1 MLRLFLPRRLL
12 IRWSV
17 FLRILEYYSGILFL
31 TTNRVGT
38 LDEAFKS
45 RIHVSLK
52 YPPLSKEQYEA
63 VFRVNIEKIKEI
75 EDKSEGGGR
84 LVIDEEDILSWARN
98 HYETNKEYVGRW
110 NGRQIRNAF
119 LIGSSLAHYDM
130 SEGAR
135 REMAIPNRRHGVL
148 DGAQFEAVA
157 QTTLSF
163 DKYLVETRGKDDGE
177 LAAAAKSR
185 GHMEAHVFLQ
195 ENQSTFGHQ
204 YSQPEGIGYN
214 SHGPMSHTHTP
225 APGFGYQQESHPP
238 PHQAPQQR
246 QGHSYPQ
253 SHHGPSMAPSYGQQ
267 YGRPPPGS
275 DYPSPTMSSEPA
287 VPSWR
292 KPPQD
297 GPPPAADEASVP
309 SWRKQQPPAHSLPPH
324 GHDTPPPGIVQQGSY
339 LGHGG
344 PPPPPGPG
352 AGGYGGYDGGG
363 YQQYR

>member
-1 MLRLFLPRRLL
+1 M
-12 IRWSV
+12 
-17 FLRILEYYSGILFL
+17 FL

-38 LDEAFKS
+38 LDETFKS

-75 EDKSEGGGR
+75 EGKSEGRGR

-130 SEGAR
+130 SEGAI
-135 REMAIPNRRHGVL
+135 REMAIPNKRHGIL

-163 DKYLVETRGKDDGE
+163 DKYLAETHGKDDGE
-177 LAAAAKSR
+177 LAADAKSR
-185 GHMEAHVFLQ
+185 GHMKAPVSGLEK
-195 ENQSTFGHQ
+195 QSAFGHQ
-204 YSQPEGIGYN
+204 YSQANGVGYN
-214 SHGPMSHTHTP
+214 SHGPMGHTHNS
-225 APGFGYQQESHPP
+225 APDFGYQPDSHPP
-238 PHQAPQQR
+238 QHQAPQQW
-246 QGHSYPQ
+246 QGHGYIQ
-253 SHHGPSMAPSYGQQ
+253 NHDGPVMAPNYTQQ

-275 DYPSPTMSSEPA
+275 DYPSPTVSSEPT

-292 KPPQD
+292 KQPQE
-297 GPPPAADEASVP
+297 GPPPVTDEASVP
-309 SWRKQQPPAHSLPPH
+309 SWRKQQPPAQSLPPR
-324 GHDTPPPGIVQQGSY
+324 GRDTPPPGIVRQGSY

-344 PPPPPGPG
+344 PPPAGPG
-352 AGGYGGYDGGG
+352 AGYGGYDGGG